1 LRRDHPAGQPDVK
14 TKEDEK
20 EARLVLEGIN
30 LADVTLDKTKDS
42 VKAYKRG
49 YLKGFQ
55 DGLAAGRKTD

>member
-30 LADVTLDKTKDS
+30 LADVTLDKTRDS

-49 YLKGFQ
+49 YLKGFK